1 MTRSAPLTALGLMLL
16 LGCSATND
24 DGSTANAG
32 GNSLSNGGTQNFGG
46 STGNAGTGS
55 GTSGTDGS
63 GVAGNSAGGS
73 AGSAGSVGVAGS
85 GGSNTAGASAGGAA
99 GEAAGGAAGSSGS
112 GGSAGSGQQPP
123 MLNIDPGRMNRED
136 IQFNVTDADATASGF
151 HGGGQLAS
159 FDGSKT
165 VQGYLV
171 VTMGGIGG
179 GPHTGGAYQ
188 WAVGR
193 GFHAIAV
200 DMFNATGGEG
210 NGGLV
215 YCESWSGQDLTP
227 AANVSPQNGVMNRV
241 KTALPFLALQD
252 PGANWDY
259 YLDSNGDVIWD
270 RVILFGYSYGAQT
283 AVAATK
289 FVAVHRVVATS
300 GPNFPTG
307 EASSSWITDMPN
319 LSDVNGLFAINDDET
334 EFWQTLT
341 TMGWIGPA
349 TRVMEGDDVTI
360 EPPFNG
366 THMLDV
372 PGGHTEFCSLPKI
385 GYDKVCDFAFG
396 VIP

>member
-16 LGCSATND
+16 LGCSAASD
-24 DGSTANAG
+24 DGSTANG
-32 GNSLSNGGTQNFGG
+32 GNDGLGSGGTLNVAG
-46 STGNAGTGS
+46 STSTAGTS
-55 GTSGTDGS
+55 TGTSGTGGS
-63 GVAGNSAGGS
+63 SAGGSSAGGS
-73 AGSAGSVGVAGS
+73 AGTLAVAGS
-85 GGSNTAGASAGGAA
+85 GGTSPGGTSAGGAA

-112 GGSAGSGQQPP
+112 GGTAGAGQQPP

-215 YCESWSGQDLTP
+215 YCESWSGQDLTG
-227 AANVSPQNGVMNRV
+227 AANVTPQNGVMNRV
-241 KTALPFLALQD
+241 KTALAYLVDQD
-252 PGANWDY
+252 PGADWGY
-259 YLDSNGDVIWD
+259 YLDTNGEVIWD

-307 EASSSWITDMPN
+307 EASSSWITDMDN
-319 LSDVNGLFAINDDET
+319 VSDVNGLFAINDGEDK
-334 EFWQTLT
+334 FWETLT

-360 EPPFNG
+360 EAPFGG

-372 PGGHTEFCSLPKI
+372 PGGHTEFCSLPKV